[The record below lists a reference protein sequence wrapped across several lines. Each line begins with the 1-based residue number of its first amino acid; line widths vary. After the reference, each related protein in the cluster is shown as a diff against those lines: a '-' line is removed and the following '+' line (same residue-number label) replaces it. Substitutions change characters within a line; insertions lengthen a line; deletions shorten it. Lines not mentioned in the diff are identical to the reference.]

1 MACKHYY
8 ALFGSKWS
16 YSMQKN
22 QNSFF
27 QWSGHCALEALNY
40 TFLHPILF
48 KYRLS
53 IIPFEKILIGVWMTF
68 GTCGQQLIRT
78 EFSPRVSFLM
88 DKMSNSSLLI
98 VQFLMNGSQGGQK
111 SRLLKILLLLG
122 SNKGHFKMISSE
134 DH

>member
-1 MACKHYY
+1 MCNKS
-8 ALFGSKWS
+8 ALAFYLFLNASNSKRNFGSYKLHIS
-16 YSMQKN
+16 ILN
-22 QNSFF
+22 TF
-27 QWSGHCALEALNY
+27 QS
-40 TFLHPILF
+40 
-48 KYRLS
+48 RLS

-134 DH
+134 DP

>member
-1 MACKHYY
+1 
-8 ALFGSKWS
+8 
-16 YSMQKN
+16 
-22 QNSFF
+22 
-27 QWSGHCALEALNY
+27 
-40 TFLHPILF
+40 
-48 KYRLS
+48 
-53 IIPFEKILIGVWMTF
+53 MTF

-122 SNKGHFKMISSE
+122 TNKGHFKMISSE

>member
-1 MACKHYY
+1 
-8 ALFGSKWS
+8 
-16 YSMQKN
+16 
-22 QNSFF
+22 
-27 QWSGHCALEALNY
+27 
-40 TFLHPILF
+40 
-48 KYRLS
+48 
-53 IIPFEKILIGVWMTF
+53 MTF

-134 DH
+134 DHKYCKIRTLFWAVSTATIL